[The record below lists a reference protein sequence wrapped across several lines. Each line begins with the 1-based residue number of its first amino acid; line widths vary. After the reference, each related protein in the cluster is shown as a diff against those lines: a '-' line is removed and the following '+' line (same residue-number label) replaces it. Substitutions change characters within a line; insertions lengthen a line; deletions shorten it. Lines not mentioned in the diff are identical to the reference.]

1 MSVWLPTAT
10 CRPETCLADP
20 SPAVSHLRRALRLTA
35 CLAAVLA
42 GVVLSAPVRLFP
54 ERARDRLVR
63 LWARVVLRS
72 LGVTVHL
79 AGADGAARGVDG
91 PAHGAGGAAHGADG
105 RARGAGGP
113 ARGAGGGVLVVA
125 NHVSWLDIPL
135 LAAGRPGRS
144 LAKTEVRRWP
154 VLGPLVAWGGTVFL
168 DRDRLRTL
176 PDTVAAVAGVLRS
189 GHPVIVFPEG
199 STWCGRESGRF
210 RPALFQAAVDAGA
223 DVQPVTIRY
232 RLADGRPTSVP
243 AFIGDEGLL
252 TSLARV
258 VAARGLVADV
268 TFLPPIPPPGPQPTR
283 AGARREL
290 ARTAQAAIEG
300 DDEAYAVIAEAV
312 GEGLHHGEDVG
323 PVGAGA

>member
-10 CRPETCLADP
+10 CRPETCLADA
-20 SPAVSHLRRALRLTA
+20 SPEVSHPRRALRLTA
-35 CLAAVLA
+35 CLAALLA
-42 GVVLSAPVRLFP
+42 GIVLIPPARLVP
-54 ERARDRLVR
+54 YGARIRLVR
-63 LWARVVLRS
+63 FWARVVLRS

-79 AGADGAARGVDG
+79 AG
-91 PAHGAGGAAHGADG
+91 P
-105 RARGAGGP
+105 GGP
-113 ARGAGGGVLVVA
+113 GSGGPGSGRPGLGGSGSGGPGSGGSAAGSGGGVLVVA

-144 LAKTEVRRWP
+144 LAKTEVRQWP
-154 VLGPLVAWGGTVFL
+154 VLGPLIAHCGTVFL

-189 GHPVIVFPEG
+189 GQPVIVFPEG

-210 RPALFQAAVDAGA
+210 RPALFQAAVEAGA

-243 AFIGDEGLL
+243 AFIGDDGLL

-268 TFLPPIPPPGPQPTR
+268 TFLPPIPPPGPQPSR

-290 ARTAQAAIEG
+290 ARRAQAAIEG
-300 DDEAYAVIAEAV
+300 IR
-312 GEGLHHGEDVG
+312 
-323 PVGAGA
+323 

>member
-10 CRPETCLADP
+10 CRPETCLSERAP
-20 SPAVSHLRRALRLTA
+20 EVSHPRRALRLTA
-35 CLAAVLA
+35 CLTAVLA
-42 GVVLSAPVRLFP
+42 GVLLSLPVRVLP
-54 ERARDRLVR
+54 YSTRSRLIR
-63 LWARVVLRS
+63 FWARVLLRT

-79 AGADGAARGVDG
+79 GTPRTPGTPGSAGAVGGTTVAADGA
-91 PAHGAGGAAHGADG
+91 
-105 RARGAGGP
+105 
-113 ARGAGGGVLVVA
+113 LVVA

-176 PDTVAAVAGVLRS
+176 PDTVATVAEVLRS

-199 STWCGRESGRF
+199 STWCGRDSGRF
-210 RPALFQAAVDAGA
+210 RPALFQAAVEAGA
-223 DVQPVTIRY
+223 FVQPVTIRY
-232 RLADGRPTSVP
+232 RLADGRPTSAP

-258 VAARGLVADV
+258 VAVRGLVADV

-290 ARTAQAAIEG
+290 ARAAQAAVEG
-300 DDEAYAVIAEAV
+300 IR
-312 GEGLHHGEDVG
+312 
-323 PVGAGA
+323 

>member
-10 CRPETCLADP
+10 CRPETCLADVP
-20 SPAVSHLRRALRLTA
+20 PRVSHPRRALRLTA

-42 GVVLSAPVRLFP
+42 GVVLLPPVRLLP
-54 ERARDRLVR
+54 DRARNRLAR
-63 LWARVVLRS
+63 LWARVVLRT

-79 AGADGAARGVDG
+79 AGPDGWG
-91 PAHGAGGAAHGADG
+91 PGAD
-105 RARGAGGP
+105 
-113 ARGAGGGVLVVA
+113 GGVLVVA

-154 VLGPLVAWGGTVFL
+154 VLGPLIALGGTVFL

-176 PDTVAAVAGVLRS
+176 PDTVATVAEVLRS

-210 RPALFQAAVDAGA
+210 RPALFQAAVEAGA

-243 AFIGDEGLL
+243 AFIGDDGLL

-268 TFLPPIPPPGPQPTR
+268 TFLPPIPPPGPRPGR

-290 ARTAQAAIEG
+290 ARTAQAAVEG
-300 DDEAYAVIAEAV
+300 IR
-312 GEGLHHGEDVG
+312 
-323 PVGAGA
+323 

>member
-20 SPAVSHLRRALRLTA
+20 SPEVSHPRRALRLTA
-35 CLAAVLA
+35 CLVVVVA
-42 GVVLSAPVRLFP
+42 GVVLSLPGRLLP
-54 ERARDRLVR
+54 YGGRDRLVR
-63 LWARVVLRS
+63 LWARVLLRT

-79 AGADGAARGVDG
+79 AGPGAVPGNPG
-91 PAHGAGGAAHGADG
+91 
-105 RARGAGGP
+105 
-113 ARGAGGGVLVVA
+113 GGGVLVVA

-144 LAKTEVRRWP
+144 LAKTEVRQWP
-154 VLGPLVAWGGTVFL
+154 VLGRLVAWGGTVFL

-176 PDTVAAVAGVLRS
+176 PDTVATVAEVLRA
-189 GHPVIVFPEG
+189 GNPVIVFPEG

-210 RPALFQAAVDAGA
+210 RPALFQAAVEAGA
-223 DVQPVTIRY
+223 FVQPVTIRY

-243 AFIGDEGLL
+243 AFIGDDGLL

-268 TFLPPIPPPGPQPTR
+268 TFLPPIPPPGPRPTR
-283 AGARREL
+283 AGARRDL
-290 ARTAQAAIEG
+290 ARAAQAAVEG
-300 DDEAYAVIAEAV
+300 T
-312 GEGLHHGEDVG
+312 G
-323 PVGAGA
+323 

>member
-10 CRPETCLADP
+10 CRPETCLADAP
-20 SPAVSHLRRALRLTA
+20 PEVSHPRRALRLTA

-42 GVVLSAPVRLFP
+42 GVVLLLPVRLFP
-54 ERARDRLVR
+54 DRARNRLVR
-63 LWARVVLRS
+63 LWARVVLRT

-79 AGADGAARGVDG
+79 AGPDGWG
-91 PAHGAGGAAHGADG
+91 PGAD
-105 RARGAGGP
+105 
-113 ARGAGGGVLVVA
+113 GGVLVVA

-144 LAKTEVRRWP
+144 LAKTEVRKWP
-154 VLGPLVAWGGTVFL
+154 VLGPLIAWGGTVFL

-176 PDTVAAVAGVLRS
+176 PDTVATVAEVLRS

-210 RPALFQAAVDAGA
+210 RPALFQAAVEAGA

-243 AFIGDEGLL
+243 AFIGDDGLL

-268 TFLPPIPPPGPQPTR
+268 TFLPPIPPPGPRP
-283 AGARREL
+283 
-290 ARTAQAAIEG
+290 
-300 DDEAYAVIAEAV
+300 
-312 GEGLHHGEDVG
+312 
-323 PVGAGA
+323 

>member
-10 CRPETCLADP
+10 CRPETCLAE
-20 SPAVSHLRRALRLTA
+20 PAPEVSHPRRALRLTG
-35 CLAAVLA
+35 CLAAMLA
-42 GVVLSAPVRLFP
+42 GVVLGVPARLLP
-54 ERARDRLVR
+54 YDARIRLVR
-63 LWARVVLRS
+63 LWARVVLHT

-79 AGADGAARGVDG
+79 TGPDRPGLGVDG
-91 PAHGAGGAAHGADG
+91 GTGGGAGGKATG
-105 RARGAGGP
+105 GAGG
-113 ARGAGGGVLVVA
+113 RGYGGVLVVA

-135 LAAGRPGRS
+135 VAAGCPGRS
-144 LAKTEVRRWP
+144 LAKTEVRQWP
-154 VLGPLVAWGGTVFL
+154 VLGPLAAWYGAVFL
-168 DRDRLRTL
+168 DRDRLLTL
-176 PDTVAAVAGVLRS
+176 PDTVAAVAEVLRS
-189 GHPVIVFPEG
+189 GQPVIVFPEG

-243 AFIGDEGLL
+243 AFIGDDGLL

-268 TFLPPIPPPGPQPTR
+268 TFLPPIPPPGPQPHR

-290 ARTAQAAIEG
+290 ARRAQAAIEG
-300 DDEAYAVIAEAV
+300 VR
-312 GEGLHHGEDVG
+312 
-323 PVGAGA
+323 

>member
-1 MSVWLPTAT
+1 MSVWLPTAP
-10 CRPETCLADP
+10 CRPETCLGERAP
-20 SPAVSHLRRALRLTA
+20 EVSHPRRALRLTA
-35 CLAAVLA
+35 CLV
-42 GVVLSAPVRLFP
+42 VVLVGVLLSLPVRLLP
-54 ERARDRLVR
+54 YGARDRLIR
-63 LWARVVLRS
+63 LWARVLLRT

-79 AGADGAARGVDG
+79 GTPGTPRTPRTPGAAGTGGATGTGGTGGGSPVGGGAVGADGA
-91 PAHGAGGAAHGADG
+91 
-105 RARGAGGP
+105 
-113 ARGAGGGVLVVA
+113 LVVA

-176 PDTVAAVAGVLRS
+176 PDTVATVTEVLRS

-210 RPALFQAAVDAGA
+210 RPALFQAAVEAGA
-223 DVQPVTIRY
+223 FVQPVTIRY
-232 RLADGRPTSVP
+232 RLADGRPTSAP
-243 AFIGDEGLL
+243 AFIGDDGLL

-258 VAARGLVADV
+258 VAVRGLVADV
-268 TFLPPIPPPGPQPTR
+268 TFLPPIPPPGPQPSR

-290 ARTAQAAIEG
+290 ARAAQAAVEG
-300 DDEAYAVIAEAV
+300 IR
-312 GEGLHHGEDVG
+312 
-323 PVGAGA
+323 

>member
-10 CRPETCLADP
+10 CRPEVCLAEAAP
-20 SPAVSHLRRALRLTA
+20 EVSHPRRALRLTA
-35 CLAAVLA
+35 CLVVVLA
-42 GVVLSAPVRLFP
+42 GLVLSLPVRLFP
-54 ERARDRLVR
+54 YRSRNGLIR
-63 LWARVVLRS
+63 LWARALLHT

-79 AGADGAARGVDG
+79 AGPPDDGMDG
-91 PAHGAGGAAHGADG
+91 RAGDGADG
-105 RARGAGGP
+105 RAGG
-113 ARGAGGGVLVVA
+113 RGVLVVA

-135 LAAGRPGRS
+135 LAVGRPGRS
-144 LAKTEVRRWP
+144 LAKTEVRQWP

-176 PDTVAAVAGVLRS
+176 PDTVAAVARVLRA
-189 GHPVIVFPEG
+189 GYPVIVFPEG

-210 RPALFQAAVDAGA
+210 RPALFQAAVEAEA

-243 AFIGDEGLL
+243 AFIGDDGLL

-268 TFLPPIPPPGPQPTR
+268 TFLTPIPPPGPQPTR

-290 ARTAQAAIEG
+290 ARAAQAAVEG
-300 DDEAYAVIAEAV
+300 I
-312 GEGLHHGEDVG
+312 H
-323 PVGAGA
+323 

>member
-10 CRPETCLADP
+10 CRPETCLADA
-20 SPAVSHLRRALRLTA
+20 SPEVSHPRRALRLTA

-42 GVVLSAPVRLFP
+42 GILLSPPVRLLP
-54 ERARDRLVR
+54 YRVRIRLVR
-63 LWARVVLRS
+63 LWARAVLRA

-79 AGADGAARGVDG
+79 AGASGAAG
-91 PAHGAGGAAHGADG
+91 AAGAGPGAD
-105 RARGAGGP
+105 
-113 ARGAGGGVLVVA
+113 GGVLVVA

-144 LAKTEVRRWP
+144 LAKTEVRQWP
-154 VLGPLVAWGGTVFL
+154 VLGPLIAWCGTVFL

-176 PDTVAAVAGVLRS
+176 PDTVATVAEVLRS
-189 GHPVIVFPEG
+189 GQPVIVFPEG

-210 RPALFQAAVDAGA
+210 RPALFQAAVEAGA

-243 AFIGDEGLL
+243 AFIGDDGLL

-268 TFLPPIPPPGPQPTR
+268 TFLPTIPPPGPQPAR

-290 ARTAQAAIEG
+290 ARRAQAAIEG
-300 DDEAYAVIAEAV
+300 I
-312 GEGLHHGEDVG
+312 H
-323 PVGAGA
+323 

>member
-1 MSVWLPTAT
+1 MSVWLPTAP
-10 CRPETCLADP
+10 CRPETCLGERAP
-20 SPAVSHLRRALRLTA
+20 EVSHPRRVLRLTA
-35 CLAAVLA
+35 CLVAVA
-42 GVVLSAPVRLFP
+42 VGVLLTLPVRLLP
-54 ERARDRLVR
+54 YGARDRLIR

-79 AGADGAARGVDG
+79 GTARAPGAAGRSGTDGADGRTGTDGADGRTGAGGFLRSGSARSRDGRAVGADGA
-91 PAHGAGGAAHGADG
+91 
-105 RARGAGGP
+105 
-113 ARGAGGGVLVVA
+113 LVVA

-176 PDTVAAVAGVLRS
+176 PDTVAAVTEVLRS

-210 RPALFQAAVDAGA
+210 RPALFQAAVEAGA
-223 DVQPVTIRY
+223 FVQPVTIRY
-232 RLADGRPTSVP
+232 RLADGRPTSAP
-243 AFIGDEGLL
+243 AFIGDDGLL

-258 VAARGLVADV
+258 VAVRGLVAEV

-290 ARTAQAAIEG
+290 ARAAQAAVEG
-300 DDEAYAVIAEAV
+300 IR
-312 GEGLHHGEDVG
+312 
-323 PVGAGA
+323 

>member
-20 SPAVSHLRRALRLTA
+20 APAVAHPRRVLRLTA
-35 CLAAVLA
+35 CLVTVLA
-42 GVVLSAPVRLFP
+42 GVVLSLPVRLLP
-54 ERARDRLVR
+54 QDTRDRLTRCWSR
-63 LWARVVLRS
+63 LVLRA

-79 AGADGAARGVDG
+79 GT
-91 PAHGAGGAAHGADG
+91 P
-105 RARGAGGP
+105 
-113 ARGAGGGVLVVA
+113 GGGVHPGSAVGGGTLVVA

-135 LAAGRPGRS
+135 IAAGRPGRS

-176 PDTVAAVAGVLRS
+176 PDTVTAVAEVLRS

-210 RPALFQAAVDAGA
+210 RPALFQAAVEAGA
-223 DVQPVTIRY
+223 FVQPVTIRY

-243 AFIGDEGLL
+243 AFVGDDGLL

-258 VAARGLVADV
+258 VAVRGLVAEV
-268 TFLPPIPPPGPQPTR
+268 TFLPPIPPPAAPGAGLSGAGLSGTGRSGAGQAATGR
-283 AGARREL
+283 SGARREL
-290 ARTAQAAIEG
+290 ARAAQAAVEG
-300 DDEAYAVIAEAV
+300 VR
-312 GEGLHHGEDVG
+312 
-323 PVGAGA
+323 

>member
-10 CRPETCLADP
+10 CRPETCLADI
-20 SPAVSHLRRALRLTA
+20 SPEVSHPRRALRLAA

-42 GVVLSAPVRLFP
+42 GVVLGLPARLAPY
-54 ERARDRLVR
+54 RARILLVR

-79 AGADGAARGVDG
+79 AGPGG
-91 PAHGAGGAAHGADG
+91 PGPGAGS
-105 RARGAGGP
+105 
-113 ARGAGGGVLVVA
+113 GGGVLVVA

-135 LAAGRPGRS
+135 LAAGQPGRS

-154 VLGPLVAWGGTVFL
+154 VLGPLIACCGTVFL

-176 PDTVAAVAGVLRS
+176 PDTVAAVAEVLRS
-189 GHPVIVFPEG
+189 GQPVIVFPEG

-210 RPALFQAAVDAGA
+210 RPALFQAAVEAGA

-243 AFIGDEGLL
+243 AFIGDDGLL

-268 TFLPPIPPPGPQPTR
+268 TFLPPIPPPGPRPGR

-300 DDEAYAVIAEAV
+300 VR
-312 GEGLHHGEDVG
+312 
-323 PVGAGA
+323 